1 MEQYG
6 VIDFHS
12 HILPGID
19 DGSPDVATSVAMLQE
34 MKKQG
39 VAHCVATP
47 HFYSYRRN
55 VETFISQREAAWQQ
69 LRPVLTEDLP
79 RIHLGAEVAM
89 FSELAE
95 LPEAELSA
103 LCIAGTRTLLL
114 EMPFSQWGDYEVDT
128 VARLS
133 IDRDVQ
139 VVLAHLERY
148 LPLQQKNANI
158 DRILTLPIWVQINA
172 ESLCGGLGNLR
183 QRRQVLQLFKSG
195 QAHLLGSDCHDLHH
209 RAPNLRQ
216 GRDALQKHLDSDT
229 LSRMDSLGMSL
240 LSQEAV
246 II

>member
-1 MEQYG
+1 MEYNN

-47 HFYSYRRN
+47 HFYSYRRS
-55 VETFISQREAAWQQ
+55 VETFVSQREAAWQQ
-69 LRPVLTEDLP
+69 LRSALTDDLP
-79 RIHLGAEVAM
+79 RVYLGAEVAL

-95 LPEAELSA
+95 LPEVGLSA

-114 EMPFSQWGDYEVDT
+114 EMPFAQWGDYEVDA

-133 IDRDVQ
+133 IDREVQ

-148 LPLQQKNANI
+148 LPLQRKSTYM
-158 DRILTLPIWVQINA
+158 DRILTLPVWVQINA
-172 ESLCGGLGNLR
+172 ESLGGGLGNLR
-183 QRRQVLQLFKSG
+183 QRRQMLQLFESG
-195 QAHLLGSDCHDLHH
+195 RAHVLGSDCHNLHH
-209 RAPNLRQ
+209 RSPNLRQ
-216 GRDALQKHLDSDT
+216 GRDTLQKRLGAET
-229 LSRMDSLGMSL
+229 LSRIDNFGATL